1 MPWNVGVLGAGPGV
15 AALHLPVL
23 GRLAE
28 LFRVVHVADAG
39 SGRAQVLAGQL
50 GARWSAGEGDL
61 LADANVDVVAVCSP
75 PGDHGRHILAAVA
88 AGKRAIF
95 CEKPLATSREE
106 ADEVVAACRAAGSIL
121 LVGTNHLFD
130 AAWEQAK
137 HHLVAL
143 EGRVQTISVTL
154 ALPPNDRYHRLV
166 AEGGPFQP
174 ARRGRPDLDDPAVAA
189 DILRQLLTGLAIHD
203 LPAVRDLAPHLDD
216 VIYARLAPP
225 IGYLVGYRASG
236 ILVQLALTM
245 LPQGPDALWRMSIAT
260 SHDRIEVNFPPAFV
274 HAGSSSTR
282 VRGVDGQ
289 WTEYRRDPEDGYVA
303 QWRLLASLLEGAV
316 PVEYDELLADSHY
329 AIDLA
334 EAAAAKLLEGA
345 PLWAW

>member
-1 MPWNVGVLGAGPGV
+1 MPWNVGIIGAGPGV

-39 SGRAQVLAGQL
+39 SGRARVLAEQL
-50 GARWSAGEGDL
+50 GAGWSEGEDGL
-61 LADANVDVVAVCSP
+61 LADPEVEVVAVCSP
-75 PGDHGRHILAAVA
+75 PAEHARQILATVAV
-88 AGKRAIF
+88 GKRAIF
-95 CEKPLATSREE
+95 CEKPLATSRAEAEE
-106 ADEVVAACRAAGSIL
+106 VITACRSAGTIL

-130 AAWEQAK
+130 AAWGRAR

-166 AEGGPFQP
+166 AEGGPFQVAP
-174 ARRGRPDLDDPAVAA
+174 RGRPDLENPAVAA
-189 DILRQLLTGLAIHD
+189 GVLRQLLTGLAIHD
-203 LPAVRDLAPHLDD
+203 LPAVRDIAPGVDE
-216 VIYARLAPP
+216 VVYARVAPP
-225 IGYLVGYRASG
+225 IGYVVGYRASG
-236 ILVQLALTM
+236 VLVQLALTM
-245 LPQGPDALWRMSIAT
+245 VPHGPDGLWRMSIAT

-274 HAGSSSTR
+274 HAGSAATR
-282 VRGVDGQ
+282 VRSADGL
-289 WTEYRRDPEDGYVA
+289 WTEYPRDPEDGYVA
-303 QWRLLASLLEGAV
+303 EWRLLASLLEGVA

-334 EAAAAKLLEGA
+334 DAAAAKVLEGT
-345 PLWAW
+345 LR